1 MVDKDLKTSPGA
13 RRSDR
18 LFFVANTG
26 NRAHVTHDV
35 EDVREVLRWRGGRG
49 GRVFVMRAT
58 ADCSRLVTDAPEA
71 VKQSVRLFMYALSHG
86 KGGRGSRSCLS
97 GSAAGCACTGA
108 GRHTLSVFPPR
119 SAVSALAYA

>member
-1 MVDKDLKTSPGA
+1 MVDKDLRTSPGA

-86 KGGRGSRSCLS
+86 KGVTEAEAASRVVLQAVPVPEPDVTPLPSS
-97 GSAAGCACTGA
+97 RPA
-108 GRHTLSVFPPR
+108 PR
-119 SAVSALAYA
+119 CRP